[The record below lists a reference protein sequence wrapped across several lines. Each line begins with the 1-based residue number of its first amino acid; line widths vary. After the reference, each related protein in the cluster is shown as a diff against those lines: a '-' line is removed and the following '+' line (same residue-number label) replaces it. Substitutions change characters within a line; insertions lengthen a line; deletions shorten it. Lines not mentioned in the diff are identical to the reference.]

1 MFNKIIFAI
10 LLSPMMLFAA
20 NFTGDI
26 KVESNL
32 DSIIKQHQFQLVG
45 KTTFSVLFWDIY
57 TSKLLTSS
65 GKYPINKEKEKLIF
79 EIKYLADISS
89 EDLIERT
96 EEQWQHIGVSSNYY
110 QYFTPKLKNIWPDIV
125 EGDTL
130 SLLIN
135 KQESYFYFNQ
145 QFIGSIK
152 SPEFGQFFIDIWL
165 AENTSQPKLRK
176 ELLGK

>member
-1 MFNKIIFAI
+1 M
-10 LLSPMMLFAA
+10 
-20 NFTGDI
+20 
-26 KVESNL
+26 V
-32 DSIIKQHQFQLVG
+32 IKQHQFQLVG

-89 EDLIERT
+89 KDLIERT

-135 KQESYFYFNQ
+135 KHESYLNY
-145 QFIGSIK
+145 
-152 SPEFGQFFIDIWL
+152 L
-165 AENTSQPKLRK
+165 
-176 ELLGK
+176 